1 MSETIAVVPMDRLAK
16 VYLKIRAAKQE
27 LTQEYEVDL
36 SVLEAQESE
45 IKNAMKA
52 QMLALGSKSIR
63 TDAGTVML
71 GQKTRY
77 HTQDWGSFKEFVI
90 QNDALDLLER
100 RIAQTNMAKFLEENP
115 GLVPPGLN
123 SDTEYQVSV
132 RKPTK

>member
-1 MSETIAVVPMDRLAK
+1 MTDTTVIPMDRLAK
-16 VYLKIRAAKQE
+16 IYLKIRAAKQV
-27 LTQEYEVDL
+27 LTQEYEGEL
-36 SVLEAQESE
+36 SNLEAQEAE
-45 IKNAMKA
+45 LKNAMKA

-63 TDAGTVML
+63 TDAGTVRV

-90 QNDALDLLER
+90 QHDALDLLEK
-100 RIAQTNMAKFLEENP
+100 RIAQGNMAKFLEDNP

-123 SDTEYQVSV
+123 SDTEYQISV

>member
-1 MSETIAVVPMDRLAK
+1 MDDNTVIPMDRLAK
-16 VYLKIRAAKQE
+16 IYLKIRAAKQV
-27 LTQEYEVDL
+27 LTQEYEGEL
-36 SVLEAQESE
+36 SNLEAQEAE
-45 IKNAMKA
+45 LKNAMKS
-52 QMLALGSKSIR
+52 QMLALGSKSVR

-90 QNDALDLLER
+90 QHDALDLLEK
-100 RIAQTNMAKFLEENP
+100 RIAQSNMAKFLEDNP

-123 SDTEYQVSV
+123 SDTEYQISV

>member
-1 MSETIAVVPMDRLAK
+1 MTDTTVIPMDRLAK
-16 VYLKIRAAKQE
+16 IYLKIRAAKQV
-27 LTQEYEVDL
+27 LTQEYEGEL
-36 SVLEAQESE
+36 SNLEAQEAE
-45 IKNAMKA
+45 LKNAMKA

-90 QNDALDLLER
+90 QHDALDLLEK
-100 RIAQTNMAKFLEENP
+100 RIAQGNMAKFLEDNP

-123 SDTEYQVSV
+123 SDTEYQISV

>member
-1 MSETIAVVPMDRLAK
+1 MTETTVIPMDRLAK
-16 VYLKIRAAKQE
+16 IYLKIRAAKQG
-27 LTQEYEVDL
+27 LTQEYEAEL
-36 SVLEAQESE
+36 SNLEAQEAE
-45 IKNAMKA
+45 IKNAMKT

-90 QNDALDLLER
+90 QHDALDLLEK
-100 RIAQTNMAKFLEENP
+100 RIAQSNMAKFLEENP

-123 SDTEYQVSV
+123 SDTEYQISV

>member
-1 MSETIAVVPMDRLAK
+1 MTDTTVIPMDRLAK
-16 VYLKIRAAKQE
+16 IYLKIRAAKQV
-27 LTQEYEVDL
+27 LTQEYEAEL
-36 SVLEAQESE
+36 SNLEAQEAE
-45 IKNAMKA
+45 LKNAMKS
-52 QMLALGSKSIR
+52 QMLALGSKSVR

-90 QNDALDLLER
+90 QHDALDLLEK
-100 RIAQTNMAKFLEENP
+100 RIAQSNMAKFLEDNP

-123 SDTEYQVSV
+123 SDTEYQISV

>member
-1 MSETIAVVPMDRLAK
+1 MTDTTVIPMDRLAK
-16 VYLKIRAAKQE
+16 IYLKIRAAKQV
-27 LTQEYEVDL
+27 LTQEYEGEL
-36 SVLEAQESE
+36 SNLEAQEAE
-45 IKNAMKA
+45 LKNAMKS
-52 QMLALGSKSIR
+52 QMLALGSKSVR

-90 QNDALDLLER
+90 QHDALDLLEK
-100 RIAQTNMAKFLEENP
+100 RIAQSNMAKFLEDNP

-123 SDTEYQVSV
+123 SDTEYQISV

>member
-1 MSETIAVVPMDRLAK
+1 MNTQIIPMDRLAK
-16 VYLKIRAAKQE
+16 IYLKIRTAKQK
-27 LTQEYEVDL
+27 LTQDYEAEL
-36 SVLEAQESE
+36 GGLESQESE

-52 QMLALGSKSIR
+52 QLLALGAKTLR

-77 HTQDWGSFKEFVI
+77 HTQDWSSFKEFMVKH
-90 QNDALDLLER
+90 DALDLLEK

>member
-1 MSETIAVVPMDRLAK
+1 MDDNTVIPMDRLAK
-16 VYLKIRAAKQE
+16 IYLKIRAAKQV
-27 LTQEYEVDL
+27 LTQEYEGEL
-36 SVLEAQESE
+36 SNLEAQEAE
-45 IKNAMKA
+45 LKNAMKA
-52 QMLALGSKSIR
+52 QMLALGSKSVR

-90 QNDALDLLER
+90 QHDALDLLEK
-100 RIAQTNMAKFLEENP
+100 RIAQSNMAKFLEDNP

-123 SDTEYQVSV
+123 SDTEYQISV

>member
-1 MSETIAVVPMDRLAK
+1 MTETIEVVPMDKLAK

-90 QNDALDLLER
+90 QHDALDLLEK
-100 RIAQTNMAKFLEENP
+100 RIAQGNMAKFLEDNP

-123 SDTEYQVSV
+123 SDTEYQISV